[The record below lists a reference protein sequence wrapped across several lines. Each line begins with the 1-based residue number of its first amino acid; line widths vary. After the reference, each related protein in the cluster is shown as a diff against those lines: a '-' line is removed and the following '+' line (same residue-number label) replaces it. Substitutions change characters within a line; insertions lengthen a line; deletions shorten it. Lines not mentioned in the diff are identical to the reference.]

1 MEIIKYEGNSNY
13 IIILYKEEE
22 KLYVL
27 YARTGSLIL
36 NSEVEDINVLDS
48 YEYIKTKFSFKRDF
62 TINIPLLQRGNKV
75 FSIIQVDNEKA
86 YDLIKTVVED
96 LL

>member
-22 KLYVL
+22 KLYVF
-27 YARTGSLIL
+27 YARTGSLML
-36 NSEVEDINVLDS
+36 NSELEDVVLDD
-48 YEYIKTKFSFKRDF
+48 YEYIKTRYSFKRDF

-75 FSIIQVDNEKA
+75 FSIIQVDDEKA

>member
-22 KLYVL
+22 KLYVF
-27 YARTGSLIL
+27 YARTNSLIL
-36 NSEVEDINVLDS
+36 NSELEDINFLDD
-48 YEYIKTKFSFKRDF
+48 YEYIKTRFSFKRDF

>member
-13 IIILYKEEE
+13 IVILYKEEE
-22 KLYVL
+22 KLYVF

-36 NSEVEDINVLDS
+36 NSEVEDINTLDD
-48 YEYIKTKFSFKRDF
+48 YEYIKTRFSFKRDF
-62 TINIPLLQRGNKV
+62 TINIPLIQRGNKV

>member
-22 KLYVL
+22 KLYVF

-36 NSEVEDINVLDS
+36 NSEVEDVNFLDD
-48 YEYIKTKFSFKRDF
+48 YEYIKTRFSFKRDF

>member
-1 MEIIKYEGNSNY
+1 MEIIKYEGNSKY
-13 IIILYKEEE
+13 IIIMYKEND
-22 KLYVL
+22 KLYIF

-36 NSEVEDINVLDS
+36 NSEVEDINFLDD
-48 YEYIKTKFSFKRDF
+48 YEYIKTRFSFKRDF

>member
-22 KLYVL
+22 KLYVF
-27 YARTGSLIL
+27 YARTGALVL
-36 NSEVEDINVLDS
+36 NSEVEDTSFLDD
-48 YEYIKTKFSFKRDF
+48 YKCIITKFSFKREF

-75 FSIIQVDNEKA
+75 FSIIQVNNEKA

>member
-22 KLYVL
+22 KLYVF
-27 YARTGSLIL
+27 YARTSSLEL
-36 NSEVEDINVLDS
+36 NSEVENINFLDD
-48 YEYIKTKFSFKRDF
+48 YECIKTRFSFKRDF

>member
-1 MEIIKYEGNSNY
+1 MEIIKYEGKSNY

-22 KLYVL
+22 KLYVF
-27 YARTGSLIL
+27 YARTDSLVL
-36 NSEVEDINVLDS
+36 NSEVEDVSFLDD
-48 YEYIKTKFSFKRDF
+48 YEYIKTRFSFKRDF

>member
-1 MEIIKYEGNSNY
+1 MEIIKYEGNSKY
-13 IIILYKEEE
+13 IVILYEQDD

-27 YARTGSLIL
+27 YGLTDGMSI
-36 NSEVEDINVLDS
+36 NNEVESTDILDDF
-48 YEYIKTKFSFKRDF
+48 EYIKTRFSFKRDF